1 MTLDEFELKLR
12 SVTSEADPVP
22 DGVLEAAS
30 AAFALRTLDAEL
42 AALVADSLVDD
53 AAVVTRALVS
63 DVRML
68 SFSCGDVT
76 VEVDVETD
84 PSSGSLRLHGI
95 AVGAAGDVVIV
106 RAVSRSSVPLA
117 DGGRFDA
124 GAVEP
129 GPVRLELT
137 TPDGHRVTTAW
148 VSI

>member
-12 SVTSEADPVP
+12 AVTSEADPVP
-22 DGVLEAAS
+22 EAVLDAAT

-42 AALVADSLVDD
+42 AELVADSLVDD
-53 AAVVTRALVS
+53 AAVVTRAVVS

-68 SFSCGDVT
+68 SFACGDVS

-84 PSSGSLRLHGI
+84 PSSGSLRLHGF
-95 AVGAAGDVVIV
+95 AVGAAVEVVIV
-106 RAVSRSSVPLA
+106 RASSRSSVPLA
-117 DGGRFDA
+117 AGGRFDA
-124 GAVEP
+124 GLVEP
-129 GPVRLELT
+129 GPLRLELT